1 MLDILVTVGVIL
13 VLIALAAL
21 LLHLINTH
29 HEQRIAAAHYEDF
42 HAGDPPRSGKDG
54 EERAGR
60 GEERRQRGREG
71 PEGGDGGPP
80 PREG

>member
-29 HEQRIAAAHYEDF
+29 QRQDVATADYERF
-42 HAGDPPRSGKDG
+42 HPGDPPESRSESDS
-54 EERAGR
+54 AGN
-60 GEERRQRGREG
+60 REG
-71 PEGGDGGPP
+71 KPDAGGGPP
-80 PREG
+80 RREGDA

>member
-29 HEQRIAAAHYEDF
+29 RDRSIATARYEDF
-42 HAGDPPRSGKDG
+42 HPGNPPRSPGDR
-54 EERAGR
+54 EESTGR
-60 GEERRQRGREG
+60 GAPREQQDREG
-71 PEGGDGGPP
+71 PERGGDGPP
-80 PREG
+80 PRAE